1 MTRLLAFFLVW
12 LVLWAP
18 GAFAVEP
25 AADPLAA
32 EMESA
37 ADHRRAL
44 VTLDGKTLFQ
54 VRGVTAHTAEQRA
67 AAVGARIKAIA
78 ADPSIAI
85 DALQAVDAG
94 DRTQIGAG
102 DRLVMFVVDADAA
115 LEGISRPLLAE
126 AILRKT
132 SEAIAAYREDR
143 SPRVLLAHA
152 AYALGATLAAGLL
165 LFAVLRLFRGL
176 DVAAERRFKSRIE
189 ELEIG
194 SHRIIHATQLSTA
207 LHGVIHALQVLS
219 VLAIVYVYLNL
230 ALGLFPWTRPLGQRL
245 LALVLDP
252 LADMG
257 AAILAAVPNLVFIAV
272 LILVTRYVLKLTR
285 LFFAGVDQGT
295 IALRDFD
302 RDWAWPTY
310 KIARLLVIAF
320 AVVVAYPYIP
330 GSESEAFKG
339 VSIFLGVI
347 FSLGSS
353 SVIANLIAGYTLTYR
368 RAFKIGDR
376 VGIGQHLGDVVE
388 IRLMVTRLRSLKNE
402 DLVIPNSMILGSDI
416 VNYSTLAH
424 TQGLILHTTV
434 GIGYETPWRQVEA
447 MLRLAA
453 ERTPGLLQTPPP
465 FILQKA
471 LGDFCVTYELNVYCD
486 NPRAMMQFYTL
497 LHQNILDLFNEYG
510 VQIMT
515 PAYEGD
521 PDRPKVV
528 AKDQWFA
535 APASTASSSG
545 GAGGLDRQGASPPS
559 ALAG

>member
-37 ADHRRAL
+37 ADHRRAP

-67 AAVGARIKAIA
+67 AAIGARIKAIA